1 MVSITDST
9 LLWQT
14 KEAAIWMTMN
24 SSLLTEFQIIRNLSS
39 KRRREI
45 LKAYPKNNCKNGIAK
60 KNKNRLWN
68 QLWRKVSLFSFSLL
82 FPSFLL
88 SFFPS
93 FLLSCSSLFHFI
105 FIFHFSFF
113 IFHFSF
119 FIFSICKQLKKKKK
133 KAYIKVQEAL
143 QKGLDPNFVSDAG
156 ETPLMMAVVQ
166 DDPQMIMMLVKQGG
180 SFLDYRTP
188 DWKTPVHRAVILGH
202 EKGGA

>member
-1 MVSITDST
+1 MLENGINYGFYASLTDKRSGYLDDNELFLAYRIPNNT
-9 LLWQT
+9 ELIFKKKKREIEGIPEKQLQKWNSKKEQKSFMESVVKKGFSFLLF
-14 KEAAIWMTMN
+14 
-24 SSLLTEFQIIRNLSS
+24 SSL
-39 KRRREI
+39 
-45 LKAYPKNNCKNGIAK
+45 
-60 KNKNRLWN
+60 
-68 QLWRKVSLFSFSLL
+68 SF

-93 FLLSCSSLFHFI
+93 FLFFTFPFH
-105 FIFHFSFF
+105 
-113 IFHFSF
+113 FHFSF
-119 FIFSICKQLKKKKK
+119 FIFSICKQLKKKK